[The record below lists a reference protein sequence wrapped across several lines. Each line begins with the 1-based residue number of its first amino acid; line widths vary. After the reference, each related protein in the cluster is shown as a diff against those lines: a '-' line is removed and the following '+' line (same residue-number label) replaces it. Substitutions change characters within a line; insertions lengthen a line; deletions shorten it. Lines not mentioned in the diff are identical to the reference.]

1 MEVAM
6 TRPTP
11 HRAAWSPRGFTLVEL
26 LVVIAI
32 IGVLVALLLPAVQA
46 AREAARRTQCVNN
59 SKNIALAALN
69 FHDANKKYP
78 IEEDYSEY
86 AGVRCEIVSSN
97 PVTYGPAGG
106 TGLGRCP
113 NLSANDDQQRKLE
126 QLDGGGWIVR
136 VLPYLEQQT
145 LFDRF
150 NIPVYGFNGDWKVR
164 ARLGLNYT
172 SDPSFRAA
180 VETQPEVLVCPS
192 NEFGGLQ
199 EGQFPYSVRTGIG
212 AVPFAADL
220 RVATT
225 CYKGSA
231 GDAGFEPQPPHRE
244 LIWHSG
250 ITAYQTVNNPGI
262 FWRYS
267 YLHGGVKI
275 KEITDGTSNTFV
287 IGEASPEDG
296 NSPAWSSDGDWAT
309 TGVQLNW
316 DWRSSG
322 ACLEGTGNTN
332 PGLPTCWPNM
342 RGFRSKHPGGANF
355 AFCDGSVEFI
365 SDDVEH
371 LTYRALST
379 KAGEE
384 ARGR

>member
-1 MEVAM
+1 M
-6 TRPTP
+6 TRLTP
-11 HRAAWSPRGFTLVEL
+11 HRGFTLVEL

-69 FHDANKKYP
+69 FHDANKAYP
-78 IEEDYSEY
+78 VQEDYSQY

-97 PVTYGPAGG
+97 PVSYGPAGG

-113 NLSANDDQQRKLE
+113 NLAANEDPERQGARLH
-126 QLDGGGWIVR
+126 GGGWLVHI
-136 VLPYLEQQT
+136 LPQLEQGA
-145 LFDRF
+145 LYDRF
-150 NIPVYGFNGDWKVR
+150 QVVLDNNAAHWRVFRTGFN
-164 ARLGLNYT
+164 LN
-172 SDPSFRAA
+172 DPVFREAIAQQPA
-180 VETQPEVLVCPS
+180 VFVCPS
-192 NEFGGLQ
+192 EEVSGPR
-199 EGQFPYSVRTGIG
+199 EDQFPYTSTDVQNLP
-212 AVPFAADL
+212 VL
-220 RVATT
+220 VSTT

-231 GDAGFEPQPPHRE
+231 GDGGFESQPPHRE

-250 ITAYQTVNNPGI
+250 ITAYAATNNPGI

-267 YLHGGVKI
+267 YLHRGVKI
-275 KEITDGTSNTFV
+275 KEITDGTSNTFI

-309 TGVQLNW
+309 TGIQLNW
-316 DWRSSG
+316 DWRASG
-322 ACLEGTGNTN
+322 ACLNGAGDTN
-332 PGLPTCWPNM
+332 MGLGTCWPNM

-355 AFCDGSVEFI
+355 AYCDGSVAFL

-384 ARGR
+384 IRGR

>member
-1 MEVAM
+1 M
-6 TRPTP
+6 TRPTL
-11 HRAAWSPRGFTLVEL
+11 RRGFTLVEL

-69 FHDANKKYP
+69 FHDTNNAYP
-78 IEEDYSEY
+78 VEEDYSQY
-86 AGVRCEIVSSN
+86 SGMRCEIVSSN

-113 NLSANDDQQRKLE
+113 NLAASEDEQRAQARLH
-126 QLDGGGWIVR
+126 GGGWLVHI
-136 VLPYLEQQT
+136 LPQLEQQA
-145 LFDRF
+145 LYDRF
-150 NIPVYGFNGDWKVR
+150 QVVLDNRAAHWRVFRTGFNLDNPDFR
-164 ARLGLNYT
+164 TALGQ
-172 SDPSFRAA
+172 
-180 VETQPEVLVCPS
+180 QPEVFVCPS
-192 NEFGGLQ
+192 EEMGGPRDD
-199 EGQFPYSVRTGIG
+199 QFPYTS
-212 AVPFAADL
+212 ADVQN
-220 RVATT
+220 RPVTVATT

-231 GDAGFEPQPPHRE
+231 GDAGFESQPPHRE

-250 ITAYQTVNNPGI
+250 ITAYAAVNNPGI

-267 YLHGGVKI
+267 YLHGGVTI
-275 KEITDGTSNTFV
+275 KEITDGTSNTFL

-316 DWRSSG
+316 QWRSDG
-322 ACLEGTGNTN
+322 ACLEGSGNTN
-332 PGLPTCWPNM
+332 PGLGTCWPNM

-365 SDDVEH
+365 SDDVDH

-384 ARGR
+384 TRGR